1 MVSGINENNE
11 KRSIAMSKLT
21 NQGLKLMADRQR
33 TQILVVVLWARI
45 AVLQLVSIVLVAFG
59 EPPMILEAS
68 VH

>member
-1 MVSGINENNE
+1 M
-11 KRSIAMSKLT
+11 KKKTTKTSIAMSTPT

-33 TQILVVVLWARI
+33 TQILVVVLWAQI